1 MSPLR
6 RRHGLHQPGAFAKC
20 CHWAA
25 AESGPGAV
33 AVKSFRFCVS
43 FAVRVNTSSDISR
56 IYFLSAE
63 QREGSGHCRT
73 GSLGAQASATP
84 GFRDSALT
92 GGPESSVS
100 LSIHSIAC
108 RGNKAPL
115 FLLTHDILI
124 DEQRSLMASQFSLAR
139 ESGQWRSPQALR
151 ARDAVLGAGAPMAVA
166 LSTPPVLSHPLLLEG
181 APWPLSH
188 GS

>member
-73 GSLGAQASATP
+73 G
-84 GFRDSALT
+84 FRDSALT

-139 ESGQWRSPQALR
+139 ESGQWRSPQALC